1 LTTRIGVLTA
11 GGDAAGLNAAI
22 RAVVRTA
29 IGVHGFEVI
38 GFRRGWRGVM
48 DGDVIELTST
58 SVQGILHR
66 GGTILGSSGA
76 DPYREQGVER
86 VRRTFA
92 DLGVDALITIG
103 GEGTMGAAAQISSE
117 GVPVVGI
124 PKTIDNDLSGT
135 DACIGFA
142 TAVQVATDAI
152 DRLHTTAESHDR
164 LMLVEVMG
172 RSAGWIALFSGIAG
186 GADTILLPERPFD
199 LDEVA
204 SVLRRRHLTGH
215 SFSIVVVAEGAMPAE
230 GTMPAPEYPTDPRG
244 DPRLGGI
251 AYEIAPRIEALTGW
265 ETRVTVLGHVQRG
278 GSPVAADRIVA
289 TRFGEAATE
298 LIAEG
303 GFGQMVALHG
313 DRIGQVPLAEAAKVR
328 PVPEELVA
336 VAELFFEER
345 RRP

>member
-1 LTTRIGVLTA
+1 MTRRIGILTA

-29 IGVHGFEVI
+29 IGVHGFEVL

-58 SVQGILHR
+58 SVQGSCTGAER
-66 GGTILGSSGA
+66 SSA
-76 DPYREQGVER
+76 RPAPTPIASRAER

-92 DLGVDALITIG
+92 DLGVDAVITIG
-103 GEGTMGAAAQISSE
+103 GEGTMGAAAQMSAE

-186 GADTILLPERPFD
+186 GADTILLPEKPFD
-199 LDEVA
+199 LDEIA

-230 GTMPAPEYPTDPRG
+230 GTMPAPEYPIDPRG
-244 DPRLGGI
+244 DPRLG
-251 AYEIAPRIEALTGW
+251 ASR
-265 ETRVTVLGHVQRG
+265 TRSHRG
-278 GSPVAADRIVA
+278 S
-289 TRFGEAATE
+289 
-298 LIAEG
+298 
-303 GFGQMVALHG
+303 
-313 DRIGQVPLAEAAKVR
+313 
-328 PVPEELVA
+328 
-336 VAELFFEER
+336 R
-345 RRP
+345 R